1 MEKQEELEK
10 EVSRLRILN
19 DIYITENEEIKHEYR
34 VLWDQMMAAQHSQ
47 VKESIIKRGIRKI
60 KRIIKRIIGR
70 K

>member
-34 VLWDQMMAAQHSQ
+34 VLWDKMMAQNKK
-47 VKESIIKRGIRKI
+47 KETILKRGIRKI
-60 KRIIKRIIGR
+60 KRVIKRIIGR
-70 K
+70 